1 MIQYPW
7 VGGGLGWFYYLY
19 HKNIN
24 KTLILTNFCDD
35 FLRGVVNIQQRADT
49 AEPEEGRIL
58 RIEWM
63 LLACDV
69 RKTDRPENIDPVTFM
84 KMSELLRAN

>member
-24 KTLILTNFCDD
+24 KTLILQKFCDD
-35 FLRGVVNIQQRADT
+35 FC
-49 AEPEEGRIL
+49 EELQLGDKVGGNGWSHSKLSAKFFALFSFCQSCQLSVIRL
-58 RIEWM
+58 QSCKLSSSYRSG
-63 LLACDV
+63 
-69 RKTDRPENIDPVTFM
+69 F
-84 KMSELLRAN
+84 SS

>member
-24 KTLILTNFCDD
+24 KTLIFQIFYDD
-35 FLRGVVNIQQRADT
+35 FCEELQTGDSFLKNGWGYSKLCVKFPTLQIHDKSHQDIWNRDTLRRALFG
-49 AEPEEGRIL
+49 ALG
-58 RIEWM
+58 
-63 LLACDV
+63 
-69 RKTDRPENIDPVTFM
+69 
-84 KMSELLRAN
+84 